1 VKHVLGVAA
10 VAAAAG
16 RPTVGISLAPSKTP
30 TVKQQQAAAS
40 ARKQQPAGSSG
51 LQSQHSIDDALHD
64 LNALHLSPRSAAAA
78 AVAAAASVASDA
90 SVHGSVTSM
99 SEAASEVSGAAA
111 AAAARNK
118 VSWKP
123 LADYHMEADLHRCVA
138 AVLWCVCFGGG
149 SLSVAV
155 HANSKHNAGQALHA
169 QLWACYAARV
179 MQY

>member
-1 VKHVLGVAA
+1 VGVLLLLLP
-10 VAAAAG
+10 AG

-30 TVKQQQAAAS
+30 TVKQQQAAAA
-40 ARKQQPAGSSG
+40 ARKQQPGSSG

-78 AVAAAASVASDA
+78 AAAAAAATAASVASDA

-99 SEAASEVSGAAA
+99 SEAASEVSGGAAAA

-123 LADYHMEADLHRCVA
+123 LADYSMEADLHRCVVKMLLA
-138 AVLWCVCFGGG
+138 QRRIGG
-149 SLSVAV
+149 LSFVAV
-155 HANSKHNAGQALHA
+155 HADIAH
-169 QLWACYAARV
+169 LWRV
-179 MQY
+179 ECCIHCVGCAVLPG